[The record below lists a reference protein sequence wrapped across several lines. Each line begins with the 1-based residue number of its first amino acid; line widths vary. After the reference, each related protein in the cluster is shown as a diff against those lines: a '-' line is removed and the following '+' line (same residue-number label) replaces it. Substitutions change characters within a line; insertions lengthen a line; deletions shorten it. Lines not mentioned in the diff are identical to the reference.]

1 MRRAGFEAYLRDL
14 AAAIPADGAPDPAQ
28 LAKVFA
34 DHDVHPA

>member
-34 DHDVHPA
+34 DHDVNPA